1 MTSFLYYYCENKVK
15 SHLSTLCWGEGR
27 NLRDGYLQISADKS
41 QSCTLDSTFIIQ
53 GNRPIKPQNWNVS
66 SIHLPLWKYTF
77 GHGSHLHHSSRVNSF
92 GSTLNESPA
101 VVTSSVNMLLS
112 LCYIF
117 QSRVDHFFTEM
128 WKQTQCVRCYWCFL
142 GSQTNWTVVFAT
154 AVATRPPLGNVE
166 GKVCT
171 LPAEMWRC
179 SEIAKLD
186 AKTADHRDC

>member
-1 MTSFLYYYCENKVK
+1 MHIAKLCGIFREMLLFKNHIYLLNMTSFLYYYCENKVK

-92 GSTLNESPA
+92 RVPDLHPFPLDGNKHLDWRLTEQSTDK
-101 VVTSSVNMLLS
+101 TSCKTSYYVKFAFHIWAWQPQQS
-112 LCYIF
+112 L
-117 QSRVDHFFTEM
+117 
-128 WKQTQCVRCYWCFL
+128 
-142 GSQTNWTVVFAT
+142 
-154 AVATRPPLGNVE
+154 
-166 GKVCT
+166 
-171 LPAEMWRC
+171 
-179 SEIAKLD
+179 
-186 AKTADHRDC
+186 